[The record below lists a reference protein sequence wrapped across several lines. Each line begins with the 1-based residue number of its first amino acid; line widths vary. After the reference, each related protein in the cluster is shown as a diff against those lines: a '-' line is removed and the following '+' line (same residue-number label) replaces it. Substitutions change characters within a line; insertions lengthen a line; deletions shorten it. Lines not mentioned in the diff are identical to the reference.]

1 MDWVI
6 QIIQYSCSSPRLIIF
21 LLVFTFSFT
30 IYFYLSFPLW
40 CHSLQYMHAFV
51 NELTILV
58 PVLNESKHTF
68 AIYTPE
74 RTKQRFPIRLA
85 AATELEMHDWVCMDT
100 SQHSQK
106 KHCITIVYFV
116 SSDIKTILFIYFC
129 LLKSLVVGLSLPS
142 WHNLSTFISVPVSS
156 WRCWAFRAATPGGSR
171 ALPPNRP
178 SGQSPVKGT
187 SLLVSPPL
195 LWRPCLTPHH
205 VTRCKKTISLMSS

>member
-1 MDWVI
+1 MSLSPVHACLCQWAHHPCSCAKWI
-6 QIIQYSCSSPRLIIF
+6 QTHFCHLHSWADQTEVSNQIGSCHRARDAWLGMYGYIAA
-21 LLVFTFSFT
+21 FS
-30 IYFYLSFPLW
+30 
-40 CHSLQYMHAFV
+40 
-51 NELTILV
+51 
-58 PVLNESKHTF
+58 
-68 AIYTPE
+68 
-74 RTKQRFPIRLA
+74 
-85 AATELEMHDWVCMDT
+85 
-100 SQHSQK
+100 K